1 MLTHNKIRC
10 IIKMIILLK
19 ENNKMEFETDRSKTC
34 TFIGHRTIE
43 KTDALAE
50 KVTSEIRRLITKEG
64 YDTFLLGSKSLFND
78 LCMDILSE
86 LKKEYPHIRRIYVRA
101 EYPVIK
107 DDYKEFLMTFCDET
121 CYPETLVG
129 AGRAVYVK
137 RNRIMLDMSSVC
149 IGYYRKEDQ
158 PKNRKSGTKLALEY
172 AQKCG
177 VNVISV

>member
-1 MLTHNKIRC
+1 
-10 IIKMIILLK
+10 
-19 ENNKMEFETDRSKTC
+19 MEFETDRSKTC

-50 KVTSEIRRLITKEG
+50 KVTSEIRRLITEEG

-107 DDYKEFLMTFCDET
+107 DDYKEFCLILM
-121 CYPETLVG
+121 
-129 AGRAVYVK
+129 VYIFQIFLHFLLLKFDLLIQQIFLLCQSAELLFDLLQDNNLLNYV
-137 RNRIMLDMSSVC
+137 L
-149 IGYYRKEDQ
+149 
-158 PKNRKSGTKLALEY
+158 
-172 AQKCG
+172 
-177 VNVISV
+177 